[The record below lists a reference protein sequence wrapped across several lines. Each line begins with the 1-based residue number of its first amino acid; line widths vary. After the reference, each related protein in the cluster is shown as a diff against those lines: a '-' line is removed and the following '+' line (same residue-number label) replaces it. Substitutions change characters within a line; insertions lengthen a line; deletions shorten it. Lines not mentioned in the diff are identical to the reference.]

1 MARLAIASVRS
12 GLDTLIWKYKIN
24 VLVGQPLLVGDI
36 VRNAARGVPDRVAIA
51 LGDRRLT
58 FAELDVRSNQVARA
72 AGVALGDRVAVW
84 SNTELDLAPLF
95 AGLAKVGAVFAPV
108 SGLLSPGEAAA
119 VVGLIR
125 PALLIVDAAHADDGI
140 AMGEKV
146 GVPVATLTDL
156 GRAAEGQPS
165 DDVHVDGL
173 METDPHVVFFTS
185 GSTGVPKGVV
195 LSHRVSVLRSHPG
208 SQLEHRGRMVCPYP
222 LFHMGAWT
230 IALQQWHARDA
241 VVFTTSDAV
250 AICEAIDDHEAARI
264 NAIPGVWRR
273 ILDHLDGRT
282 LPTLRFADTGTSAT
296 PLDLLQ
302 AIRAAAPN
310 ARLRVFYGATESGN
324 VAQLDH
330 DDIDR
335 KPGSCG
341 VPAPL
346 QEVRIEDG
354 ELCVR
359 GPILFD
365 GYFDNDAATTEALV
379 DGWYRSGDL
388 ADVDDE
394 GYISIV
400 GRVRDVIRTGGE
412 TVVPLEVETVLA
424 DHPRIGDVAVV
435 GLPDAQWGEVVCAV
449 VVANGDAPSLEDLV
463 THCDGRLARFKRPR
477 QLAVVERIPRTPAT
491 NQVQRRLL
499 VEELS

>member
-24 VLVGQPLLVGDI
+24 VLIGQQLLVGDI
-36 VRNAARGVPDRVAIA
+36 VRNAARGVPDRLAIA
-51 LGDRRLT
+51 CGDRSLT
-58 FAELDVRSNQVARA
+58 FAELDARANQVARA
-72 AGVALGDRVAVW
+72 TGAAHGDRVAVW

-95 AGLAKVGAVFAPV
+95 GGLAKTGAVFAPV
-108 SGLLSPGEAAA
+108 SGLLSASEAAA
-119 VVGLIR
+119 VVALIR
-125 PALLIVDAAHADDGI
+125 PALLVVDDAHATDGVSV
-140 AMGEKV
+140 GEKV
-146 GVPVATLTDL
+146 GIPVITLADL
-156 GRAAEGQPS
+156 GDHADKEDAS
-165 DDVHVDGL
+165 DVVAGAL
-173 METDPHVVFFTS
+173 SESDPHVVFFTS

-208 SQLEHRGRMVCPYP
+208 SQLERRGRMVCPYP

-241 VVFTTSDAV
+241 VVFTSSDAV
-250 AICEAIDDHEAARI
+250 AICDAIERHQAARI

-302 AIRAAAPN
+302 AMRAAAPH
-310 ARLRVFYGATESGN
+310 AQLRVFYGSTESGN

-330 DDIDR
+330 DDVDR

-346 QEVRIEDG
+346 QQVRVEDG
-354 ELCVR
+354 ELWVR
-359 GPILFD
+359 SALLFD
-365 GYFDNDAATTEALV
+365 GYFDNDDATADALV

-388 ADVDDE
+388 VDVDDD
-394 GYISIV
+394 GYLTVV
-400 GRVRDVIRTGGE
+400 GRARDVIRTGGE

-424 DHPRIGDVAVV
+424 EHRGIGDIAVI
-435 GLPDAQWGEVVCAV
+435 GLPDADWGEVVCAV
-449 VVANGDAPSLEDLV
+449 VVASGEPPTLDDLV
-463 THCDGRLARFKRPR
+463 SHCDGRLARFKQPR
-477 QLAVVERIPRTPAT
+477 RLVVVDRIPRTPAT